1 MSDAAAESSD
11 QPHQQH
17 ELRLGLLAAPGLAR
31 DLADVLAGRLTSLL
45 EERVPDVKW
54 QVEVRTEPLAGAA
67 SMDVDLIKVSRER
80 LLNEDWH
87 FAVCLTTLPLRI
99 GRRPVTASA
108 SVPLGVGVV
117 SVPAF
122 GAVDV
127 EDRVSQA
134 VLRLVEGLASG
145 DGAYTRRA
153 GARRR
158 SRARLGV
165 RLHKLREVSSPVGT
179 PHPGDRGTVRF
190 VTSTGPGNLRLLLG
204 MVRANR
210 PWRLIIGLSKAL
222 VAALGAGAFGLTSA
236 AIWRVGDAMGW
247 LRLLTLGLV
256 SISAITVTL
265 IVAHGLWERPRTP
278 ATRSRIL
285 LINIATT
292 STIVLG
298 SLTLF
303 AALLVITTLCDTT
316 LLLRP
321 VLEREVN
328 HAVSLGIYLQIAW
341 LATCMA
347 TLGGALGAVVES
359 DLSVHEATFGYR
371 AEGNSD
377 DR

>member
-1 MSDAAAESSD
+1 L
-11 QPHQQH
+11 H
-17 ELRLGLLAAPGLAR
+17 ELR
-31 DLADVLAGRLTSLL
+31 DL
-45 EERVPDVKW
+45 
-54 QVEVRTEPLAGAA
+54 
-67 SMDVDLIKVSRER
+67 
-80 LLNEDWH
+80 
-87 FAVCLTTLPLRI
+87 
-99 GRRPVTASA
+99 
-108 SVPLGVGVV
+108 
-117 SVPAF
+117 
-122 GAVDV
+122 
-127 EDRVSQA
+127 
-134 VLRLVEGLASG
+134 
-145 DGAYTRRA
+145 
-153 GARRR
+153 
-158 SRARLGV
+158 
-165 RLHKLREVSSPVGT
+165 SSPVGT
-179 PHPGDRGTVRF
+179 PHLGDRGTVRF
-190 VTSTGPGNLRLLLG
+190 VTSTGPGNVRLLLG

-210 PWRLIIGLSKAL
+210 PWRLIIGLSNAL

-247 LRLLTLGLV
+247 PRLLALGLV

-316 LLLRP
+316 MLLQS

-328 HAVSLGIYLQIAW
+328 HAVSLSDYLQIAW

-377 DR
+377 HR